1 MFPNYIVWYDMSK
14 RINAITKKSNNKLIP
29 IINAIKEKTNNK
41 IGKINTMLEDR
52 YNQRMNT
59 VFIQDKNYNI
69 NNNCIGCKICKEV
82 CPVNNIEM
90 VNNKPEFQ
98 HHCEQC
104 MACIQ
109 YCPQKAINYKELAE
123 RNNM

>member
-1 MFPNYIVWYDMSK
+1 
-14 RINAITKKSNNKLIP
+14 
-29 IINAIKEKTNNK
+29 
-41 IGKINTMLEDR
+41 
-52 YNQRMNT
+52 MNS

-90 VNNKPEFQ
+90 INNKPEFQ

-109 YCPQKAINYKELAE
+109 YCPQKAINYKEITQKRRRYTNPEINYKELAE